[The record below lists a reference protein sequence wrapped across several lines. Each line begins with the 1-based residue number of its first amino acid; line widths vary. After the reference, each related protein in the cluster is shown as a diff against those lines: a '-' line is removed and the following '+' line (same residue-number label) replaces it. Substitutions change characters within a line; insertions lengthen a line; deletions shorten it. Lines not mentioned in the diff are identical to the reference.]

1 MSDTYRVQ
9 QQKAAS
15 LGWLACVGLLTMDA
29 AIEDV
34 RPTTRGAIAAVRRGL
49 ELTRAGAGAEEI
61 TSKGGRDLVTATD
74 IAVEDEIR
82 RVVGDASPHPV
93 VGEERGG
100 EAPPDGS
107 AYWLLDPICGT
118 RNFASGIPLYC
129 VNLAL
134 VEGDRITVAVV
145 GDASVDEI
153 QFAEQG
159 RGAWATSRKG
169 HRRLATSGQNQ
180 TIVVESGHATGAR
193 REHSARFAQDA
204 IRADRWDIRNL
215 SSTLSLPYV
224 SAGRVAAY
232 VLFSA
237 SALHAGAGTLLV
249 AEAGGTVSDI
259 EGEPWTLES
268 DSVLASATPALH
280 RDLIGMVHSAARSAG

>member
-1 MSDTYRVQ
+1 MYRRQ
-9 QQKAAS
+9 QRGAS
-15 LGWLACVGLLTMDA
+15 VALFACAGPLTMDT

-34 RPTTRGAIAAVRRGL
+34 RPTTRVAIAAVRRGL
-49 ELTRAGAGAEEI
+49 ELTRAGAGADEI

-82 RVVGDASPHPV
+82 RIVEDASPHPV

-100 EAPPDGS
+100 EAPADGS

-145 GDASVDEI
+145 GDASIDEI

-159 RGAWATSRKG
+159 RGAWTSGRKG
-169 HRRLATSGQNQ
+169 QRRLATSGQNQ
-180 TIVVESGHATGAR
+180 TIVVESGLATGSR
-193 REHSARFAQDA
+193 REHAARFAHDA

-215 SSTLSLPYV
+215 SSTLSLSYV

-259 EGEPWTLES
+259 EGEAWTVAS
-268 DSVLASATPALH
+268 DSILASATPALH
-280 RDLIGMVHSAARSAG
+280 QELIGMVRSTAGSAG